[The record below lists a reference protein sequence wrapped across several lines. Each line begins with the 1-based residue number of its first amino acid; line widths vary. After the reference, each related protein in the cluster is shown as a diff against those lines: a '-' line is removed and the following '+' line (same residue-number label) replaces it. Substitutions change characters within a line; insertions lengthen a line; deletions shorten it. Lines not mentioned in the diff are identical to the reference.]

1 MGRHGHIIFY
11 LIIAKY
17 DSDTKSFQT
26 AYTFYVHY
34 KNLTFSVTLKRGDY
48 IVYLLLSANWRG
60 YPFQTVLKVM
70 SSKIFTM
77 ESLRK
82 DENCNVIHSITN
94 DIYKTEFKHELNK
107 EIEIVQEKLFFS
119 VFKYYLFI
127 L

>member
-1 MGRHGHIIFY
+1 
-11 LIIAKY
+11 
-17 DSDTKSFQT
+17 
-26 AYTFYVHY
+26 
-34 KNLTFSVTLKRGDY
+34 
-48 IVYLLLSANWRG
+48 
-60 YPFQTVLKVM
+60 
-70 SSKIFTM
+70 M